1 MEAMMRRIGFGLL
14 ALALQAFAPGAAA
27 QEAYGTGGAGR
38 SSWAFDCGAGG
49 CQRNTTAWRV
59 AAGYRFNRVVALE
72 AFYMDLGRA
81 RSSDFS
87 LDGRLGATGAGAQAL
102 IGWQFGNVDLAGKI
116 GLAGMRND
124 FRASPT
130 SLYSS
135 STARHTE
142 LIGGLMG
149 AYRITPNVALRM
161 DVDIVTVAL
170 EGDFLFYSRGSDV
183 TTLMLGMMVR
193 F

>member
-1 MEAMMRRIGFGLL
+1 MRRIPVGLL
-14 ALALQAFAPGAAA
+14 ALALQTFAPGTAA
-27 QEAYGTGGAGR
+27 QEAYGTGSAGR
-38 SSWAFDCGAGG
+38 SSWAFDCGPAG

-87 LDGRLGATGAGAQAL
+87 LDGQLGAKGAGAQAL
-102 IGWQFGNVDLAGKI
+102 IGWQFGDVDLAGKI

-124 FRASPT
+124 FRPSPT
-130 SLYSS
+130 SSYSS

-149 AYRITPNVALRM
+149 AYRITPNVALRL

-170 EGDFLFYSRGSDV
+170 EGDLFFYSRGSDV
-183 TTLMLGMMVR
+183 TTLMLGVMVR